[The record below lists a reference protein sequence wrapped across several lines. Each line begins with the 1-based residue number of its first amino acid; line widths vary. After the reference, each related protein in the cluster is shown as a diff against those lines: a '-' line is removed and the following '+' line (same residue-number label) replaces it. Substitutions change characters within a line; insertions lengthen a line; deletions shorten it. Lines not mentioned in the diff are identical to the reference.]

1 MDVRDFY
8 LLFAL
13 VACLTVDC
21 TLAQELVYTIQE
33 ELPENILIGSI
44 PRDLNISAGGADL
57 IYRLVS
63 KAGEVPLLRVS
74 SGTGDIYTGSQ
85 RVDRERLCA
94 GESGSS
100 ECSFEIEV
108 VILPNDYFRLVK
120 VKLVVRDVNDN
131 APMFPSPVIN
141 ISIPENTLP
150 NSRFPIPSASDPDT
164 GANGVQRYQLLDGQ
178 SVLGLDVVESPEGEK
193 WPQLIVQR
201 GLDREQKDTY
211 VMKIKVQDGG
221 EPPKSSTAI
230 LQVTVSDV
238 NDNRPVFRES
248 QLEVQLPEDSPLGT
262 SVIQLHATDAD
273 VGSNAE
279 LRYLFSPQTPAAVRR
294 YFALDPSLGLI
305 TVQRPLDREDVSL
318 HKMTVLAT
326 DGSSS
331 PARATVTVNVTDV
344 NDNPP
349 GIDIRY
355 IISPVNGSVHL
366 SEKDPVNTKIALIT
380 VSDRDTDVN
389 GKVVCYIEKEVPFH
403 LKAVYDNQ
411 YLLETS
417 SFLDYE
423 STNQYSFRIVAS
435 DAGKPSLNQSALV
448 RVKLEDEND
457 NPPVFSQPVI
467 ELAVPEN
474 NHRGLYLTT
483 VSATDDDSGKNAE
496 IVYQLGPNASF
507 FDLDRKT
514 GVLTASRVFDREEQE
529 RYIFTVTAR
538 DSGNPPLQSQAAVI
552 VTVLDENDNN
562 PKFTHNHFQFFVSEN
577 LPKYSTVGVITVTD
591 LDAGANAEVM
601 ASVVGDNANFI
612 LDPLSGVIRS
622 NVSFDREQ
630 QSSYTFEVKAVDRGR
645 PVRTSIAKVTI
656 NVIDVNDNS
665 PVVIYPPSNSSF
677 KLVPLSAIPG
687 SVVAE
692 VFAVDVDTGM
702 NAELKYSIVSGNNKG
717 LFRIDPVTGNITL
730 EEKPTT
736 VDQGLHRLVVNISDL
751 GYPKPLHTLV
761 LVYLYVNDTVN
772 NASYVYELI
781 RRTMETPLDKN
792 IGDGTQPWQNE
803 DYLTIMIAI
812 VAGAMVVIVV
822 IFVTILVRCRQSSRF
837 KTTQRNK
844 QGAEWMSPN
853 QECKQ
858 NKKKKRKKRKS
869 PKSSLLNFV
878 TIEESK
884 PDDPAHEPING
895 TITLPAELEEQ
906 TIGRFDWGSTPPT
919 TFKPNSPDLARHYK
933 SGSPQPSFHLKP
945 DTPISA
951 KKHHVIQE
959 LPLDNTFVGG
969 CDTLSKRSSTSSDHF
984 SASECSSQGGF
995 KTKGPLHTRQ
1005 SHRRVT
1011 FHLPDGS
1018 QESCSD
1024 SGLGDHEPVS
1034 GGTLISHPLPL
1045 VQPQD
1050 EFYEQ
1055 ASPDKRTEADGN
1067 SDPNSMYTSSS
1078 SNNLSRIST
1087 GGKQT
1092 KMVSTVAKLQ
1102 KVKFSTL
1109 AMQMLVKQF
1118 TRLQRIFLATNPK
1131 MHTSEG
1137 HQRGWDVITVKVNK
1151 ISKVARTAEDCQK
1164 HINDLRLGARQKVAF
1179 NKKRGTVQH
1188 RDVAKQKV
1196 LTWEEEKVAPIV
1208 HLVKHGPDASS
1219 DSSDSGDCCT
1229 SKALTSEQQKTTEI
1243 MEEKMPTRHQ
1253 EPRVGMEG
1261 AVTDKLQQASYG
1273 EQKEDCT
1280 GGQWKT
1286 AAYMKVPSSEKSEQR
1301 GTCPLE
1307 TTGAVNSSIP
1317 SHSQSAHGE
1326 ELCPIC
1332 RRLDTLVSTVQ
1343 RGFNHIHRDINTLQN
1358 TSQYRGARLSQN
1370 VMSLIGAMHTL
1381 VRLHHFSTLPRRD
1394 VAIQTS
1400 IMLTGRHLGE
1410 NVGVA
1415 SSDTTTVT
1423 SNNVTTLNNTGPTS
1437 SDSVMTSN
1445 ETGVASS
1452 DTGVASNDTVIEV
1465 SVDPDGDS
1473 AESMSIEESSQ
1484 NSSDS
1489 DW

>member
-1 MDVRDFY
+1 MDMRDFY
-8 LLFAL
+8 LFLAL
-13 VACLTVDC
+13 AACLTVDSA
-21 TLAQELVYTIQE
+21 LAQELVYTIQE
-33 ELPENILIGSI
+33 EMPENILLGSI
-44 PRDLNISAGGADL
+44 PRDLNISRFNAATGASANL

-74 SGTGDIYTGSQ
+74 SGTGEIFTTSN
-85 RVDRERLCA
+85 RVDREKLCA
-94 GESGSS
+94 GTYTDTD
-100 ECSFEIEV
+100 CFFEVEV
-108 VILPNDYFRLVK
+108 VILPNDHFRLVK
-120 VKLVVRDVNDN
+120 IKVVVRDVNDN

-141 ISIPENTLP
+141 ISIPENTLV
-150 NSRFPIPSASDPDT
+150 NSRFPVPSATDPDT
-164 GANGVQRYQLLDGQ
+164 GSNGVQRYQLLNGQ
-178 SVLGLDVVESPEGEK
+178 GAYGLDVVESPEGEK

-201 GLDREQKDTY
+201 SLDREQKDTY
-211 VMKIKVQDGG
+211 VMKIKVEDGG
-221 EPPKSSTAI
+221 NPQRSSTAI
-230 LQVTVSDV
+230 LQVTVTDV
-238 NDNRPVFRES
+238 NDNRPVFKES
-248 QLEVQLPEDSPLGT
+248 QLEVRLPENAPLGT

-273 VGSNAE
+273 VGSNAQI
-279 LRYLFSPQTPAAVRR
+279 RYLFSPQVSPSVRR
-294 YFALDPSLGLI
+294 HFALNATAGLI
-305 TVQRPLDREDVSL
+305 TVQRALDREETSL

-326 DGSSS
+326 DGSST

-349 GIDIRY
+349 TIDIRY
-355 IISPVNGSVHL
+355 IISPINGTVYL
-366 SEKDPVNTKIALIT
+366 SEKDPINTKIALIT
-380 VSDRDTDVN
+380 VSDKDTDVN

-417 SFLDYE
+417 ALLDYE
-423 STNQYSFRIVAS
+423 STRDYSFRIVAS
-435 DAGKPSLNQSALV
+435 DSGKPSLNQSALV
-448 RVKLEDEND
+448 RVRLEDEND

-467 ELAVPEN
+467 ELSVAEN

-483 VSATDDDSGKNAE
+483 ISATDEDSGKNAE
-496 IVYQLGPNASF
+496 IVYQLGPNASS

-591 LDAGANAEVM
+591 ADAGENAEVM
-601 ASVVGDNANFI
+601 ASVVGDNDNFI
-612 LDPLSGVIRS
+612 LDPVSGVIRS
-622 NVSFDREQ
+622 NVSFDREL
-630 QSSYTFEVKAVDRGR
+630 QSSYTFEVKAIDRGR

-665 PVVIYPPSNSSF
+665 PVVIYPPSNTSF

-702 NAELKYSIVSGNNKG
+702 NAELKYSIVSGNSKG

-730 EEKPTT
+730 EEKPT
-736 VDQGLHRLVVNISDL
+736 VADQGLHRLVVNISDL

-761 LVYLYVNDTVN
+761 LVYLYVNDTVS
-772 NASYVYELI
+772 NASYINELI

-792 IGDGTQPWQNE
+792 IGDSTQPWQNE

-822 IFVTILVRCRQSSRF
+822 IFVTVLVRCRQSRF
-837 KTTQRNK
+837 KATQRNK

-853 QECKQ
+853 QESKQ

-895 TITLPAELEEQ
+895 AITIPAELEEQ
-906 TIGRFDWGSTPPT
+906 TIGRFDWSTTPPS
-919 TFKPNSPDLARHYK
+919 TFKPSSPDLARHYK

-945 DTPISA
+945 DTPVSA

-1005 SHRRVT
+1005 
-1011 FHLPDGS
+1011 
-1018 QESCSD
+1018 
-1024 SGLGDHEPVS
+1024 
-1034 GGTLISHPLPL
+1034 
-1045 VQPQD
+1045 PQD

-1067 SDPNSMYTSSS
+1067 SDPNSMYMPSST
-1078 SNNLSRIST
+1078 NIMYRVST
-1087 GGKQT
+1087 GGKLT
-1092 KMVSTVAKLQ
+1092 KMAFRVTKQQ
-1102 KVKFSTL
+1102 KPMFSML
-1109 AMQMLVKQF
+1109 ATCMLVKRF
-1118 TRLQRIFLATNPK
+1118 TKLQRLFLATKSK
-1131 MHTSEG
+1131 MPGSEG
-1137 HQRGWDVITVKVNK
+1137 RRHGCNLTAAKVNK
-1151 ISKVARTAEDCQK
+1151 VSKLGRAIKGFRKRIS
-1164 HINDLRLGARQKVAF
+1164 DLRLGARRNGACYI
-1179 NKKRGTVQH
+1179 KRGAVQH
-1188 RDVAKQKV
+1188 SEVSKEKA
-1196 LTWEEEKVAPIV
+1196 LTWEEEKVTPIV
-1208 HLVKHGPDASS
+1208 HLVEHRPGASC
-1219 DSSDSGDCCT
+1219 DSSDSDECCT
-1229 SKALTSEQQKTTEI
+1229 SERVRPEQHQITVT
-1243 MEEKMPTRHQ
+1243 MEEKASAQTQ
-1253 EPRVGMEG
+1253 GLGMVKQGIETEQVPQG
-1261 AVTDKLQQASYG
+1261 SY
-1273 EQKEDCT
+1273 EEHREDT
-1280 GGQWKT
+1280 AGGQWRA
-1286 AAYMKVPSSEKSEQR
+1286 AAYMKVPPSEYQGAHQSEAIRAAASSV
-1301 GTCPLE
+1301 P
-1307 TTGAVNSSIP
+1307 P
-1317 SHSQSAHGE
+1317 HSHNTHEGD
-1326 ELCPIC
+1326 LCPIC

-1343 RGFNHIHRDINTLQN
+1343 RGFHHMHRDINTLQN
-1358 TSQYRGARLSQN
+1358 VSQYRGARLSQN
-1370 VMSLIGAMHTL
+1370 VMSLVGAMHTL

-1400 IMLTGRHLGE
+1400 IVLTERSQGT
-1410 NVGVA
+1410 NVGA
-1415 SSDTTTVT
+1415 A
-1423 SNNVTTLNNTGPTS
+1423 SNNPLTTSTETMVVSTDNVQPSNNTTEPR
-1437 SDSVMTSN
+1437 
-1445 ETGVASS
+1445 
-1452 DTGVASNDTVIEV
+1452 DTVVEV
-1465 SVDPDGDS
+1465 SLDPDGDS
-1473 AESMSIEESSQ
+1473 SESMSIEESSL
-1484 NSSDS
+1484 NSSDN

>member
-1005 SHRRVT
+1005 
-1011 FHLPDGS
+1011 
-1018 QESCSD
+1018 
-1024 SGLGDHEPVS
+1024 
-1034 GGTLISHPLPL
+1034 
-1045 VQPQD
+1045 PQD

-1067 SDPNSMYTSSS
+1067 SDPNSS
-1078 SNNLSRIST
+1078 
-1087 GGKQT
+1087 
-1092 KMVSTVAKLQ
+1092 
-1102 KVKFSTL
+1102 
-1109 AMQMLVKQF
+1109 
-1118 TRLQRIFLATNPK
+1118 
-1131 MHTSEG
+1131 
-1137 HQRGWDVITVKVNK
+1137 
-1151 ISKVARTAEDCQK
+1151 
-1164 HINDLRLGARQKVAF
+1164 
-1179 NKKRGTVQH
+1179 
-1188 RDVAKQKV
+1188 
-1196 LTWEEEKVAPIV
+1196 
-1208 HLVKHGPDASS
+1208 
-1219 DSSDSGDCCT
+1219 DCCT

>member
-1 MDVRDFY
+1 MDMRDFY
-8 LLFAL
+8 LFLAL
-13 VACLTVDC
+13 AACLTVDSA
-21 TLAQELVYTIQE
+21 LAQELVYTIQE
-33 ELPENILIGSI
+33 EMPENILLGSI
-44 PRDLNISAGGADL
+44 PRDLNISRFNAATGASANL

-74 SGTGDIYTGSQ
+74 SGTGEIFTTAN
-85 RVDRERLCA
+85 RVDREKLCA
-94 GESGSS
+94 GTYTDTD
-100 ECSFEIEV
+100 CFFEVEV
-108 VILPNDYFRLVK
+108 VILPNDHFRLVK
-120 VKLVVRDVNDN
+120 IKVVVRDVNDN

-141 ISIPENTLP
+141 ISIPENTLV
-150 NSRFPIPSASDPDT
+150 NSRFPVPSATDPDT
-164 GANGVQRYQLLDGQ
+164 GSNGVQRYQLLNGQ
-178 SVLGLDVVESPEGEK
+178 GAYGLDVVESPEGEK

-201 GLDREQKDTY
+201 SLDREQKDTY
-211 VMKIKVQDGG
+211 VMKIKVEDGG
-221 EPPKSSTAI
+221 SPQRSSTAI
-230 LQVTVSDV
+230 LQVTVTDV
-238 NDNRPVFRES
+238 NDNRPVFKES
-248 QLEVQLPEDSPLGT
+248 QLEVRLPENAPLGT

-273 VGSNAE
+273 VGSNAQI
-279 LRYLFSPQTPAAVRR
+279 RYLFSPQVSPSVRR
-294 YFALDPSLGLI
+294 HFALNATAGLI
-305 TVQRPLDREDVSL
+305 TVQRALDREETSL

-326 DGSSS
+326 DGSST

-349 GIDIRY
+349 TIDIRY
-355 IISPVNGSVHL
+355 IISPINGTVYL
-366 SEKDPVNTKIALIT
+366 SEKDPINTKIALIT
-380 VSDRDTDVN
+380 VSDKDMDVN

-417 SFLDYE
+417 ALLDYE
-423 STNQYSFRIVAS
+423 STRDYSFRIVAS
-435 DAGKPSLNQSALV
+435 DSGKPSLNQSALV
-448 RVKLEDEND
+448 RVRLEDEND

-467 ELAVPEN
+467 ELSVAEN

-483 VSATDDDSGKNAE
+483 ISATDEDSGKNAE
-496 IVYQLGPNASF
+496 IVYQLGPNASS

-591 LDAGANAEVM
+591 ADAGENAEVM
-601 ASVVGDNANFI
+601 ASVVGDNDNFI
-612 LDPLSGVIRS
+612 LDPVSGVIRS
-622 NVSFDREQ
+622 NVSFDREL
-630 QSSYTFEVKAVDRGR
+630 QSSYTFEVKAIDRGR

-665 PVVIYPPSNSSF
+665 PVVIYPPSNTSF

-702 NAELKYSIVSGNNKG
+702 NAELKYSIVSGNSKG

-730 EEKPTT
+730 EEKPT
-736 VDQGLHRLVVNISDL
+736 VADQGLHRLVVNISDL

-761 LVYLYVNDTVN
+761 LVYLYVNDTVS
-772 NASYVYELI
+772 NASYINELI

-792 IGDGTQPWQNE
+792 IGDSTQPWQNE

-822 IFVTILVRCRQSSRF
+822 IFVTVLVRCRQSRF
-837 KTTQRNK
+837 KATQRNK

-853 QECKQ
+853 QESKQ

-895 TITLPAELEEQ
+895 AITIPAELEEQ
-906 TIGRFDWGSTPPT
+906 TIGRFDWSTTPPS
-919 TFKPNSPDLARHYK
+919 TFKPSSPDLARHYK

-945 DTPISA
+945 DTPVSA

-1005 SHRRVT
+1005 
-1011 FHLPDGS
+1011 
-1018 QESCSD
+1018 
-1024 SGLGDHEPVS
+1024 
-1034 GGTLISHPLPL
+1034 
-1045 VQPQD
+1045 PQD

-1067 SDPNSMYTSSS
+1067 SDPNS
-1078 SNNLSRIST
+1078 N
-1087 GGKQT
+1087 
-1092 KMVSTVAKLQ
+1092 
-1102 KVKFSTL
+1102 
-1109 AMQMLVKQF
+1109 
-1118 TRLQRIFLATNPK
+1118 
-1131 MHTSEG
+1131 E
-1137 HQRGWDVITVKVNK
+1137 
-1151 ISKVARTAEDCQK
+1151 
-1164 HINDLRLGARQKVAF
+1164 
-1179 NKKRGTVQH
+1179 
-1188 RDVAKQKV
+1188 
-1196 LTWEEEKVAPIV
+1196 
-1208 HLVKHGPDASS
+1208 
-1219 DSSDSGDCCT
+1219 CCT
-1229 SKALTSEQQKTTEI
+1229 SERVRPEQHQITVT
-1243 MEEKMPTRHQ
+1243 MEEKASARTQ
-1253 EPRVGMEG
+1253 GLGMVKQGIETEQVPQG
-1261 AVTDKLQQASYG
+1261 SY
-1273 EQKEDCT
+1273 EERREDT
-1280 GGQWKT
+1280 AGGQWR
-1286 AAYMKVPSSEKSEQR
+1286 AATYMKVPPSEYQGAHQSEAIRAAASSV
-1301 GTCPLE
+1301 P
-1307 TTGAVNSSIP
+1307 P
-1317 SHSQSAHGE
+1317 HSHNTHEGD
-1326 ELCPIC
+1326 LCPIC

-1343 RGFNHIHRDINTLQN
+1343 RGFNHLHRDVNTLQN
-1358 TSQYRGARLSQN
+1358 VSQYRGARLSQN
-1370 VMSLIGAMHTL
+1370 VMSLVGAMHTL
-1381 VRLHHFSTLPRRD
+1381 VRLHHFSALPRRD

-1400 IMLTGRHLGE
+1400 IVLTERSQGT
-1410 NVGVA
+1410 NVGA
-1415 SSDTTTVT
+1415 A
-1423 SNNVTTLNNTGPTS
+1423 SNNPLTTSTETMVVSTDNVQPSSNTTEPR
-1437 SDSVMTSN
+1437 
-1445 ETGVASS
+1445 
-1452 DTGVASNDTVIEV
+1452 DTVVEV
-1465 SVDPDGDS
+1465 SLDPDGDS
-1473 AESMSIEESSQ
+1473 TESMSIEESSL
-1484 NSSDS
+1484 NSSDN

>member
-1005 SHRRVT
+1005 
-1011 FHLPDGS
+1011 
-1018 QESCSD
+1018 
-1024 SGLGDHEPVS
+1024 
-1034 GGTLISHPLPL
+1034 
-1045 VQPQD
+1045 PQD

-1067 SDPNSMYTSSS
+1067 SDPNSS
-1078 SNNLSRIST
+1078 
-1087 GGKQT
+1087 GKQT

>member
-1 MDVRDFY
+1 MDMRDFY
-8 LLFAL
+8 LFLAL
-13 VACLTVDC
+13 VALLTVDSA
-21 TLAQELVYTIQE
+21 LAQELVYTIQE
-33 ELPENILIGSI
+33 ELPENILLGNI
-44 PRDLNISAGGADL
+44 PRDLNISRLNAATGSSANL

-74 SGTGDIYTGSQ
+74 SSTGEIFTTAN
-85 RVDRERLCA
+85 RVDREKLCA
-94 GESGSS
+94 GTYTDTD
-100 ECSFEIEV
+100 CFFEVEV
-108 VILPNDYFRLVK
+108 VILPNDHFRLVK
-120 VKLVVRDVNDN
+120 IKVVVRDVNDN

-141 ISIPENTLP
+141 ISIPENTLV
-150 NSRFPIPSASDPDT
+150 NSRFPVPSATDPDT
-164 GANGVQRYQLLDGQ
+164 GSNGVQRYQLLNGQ
-178 SVLGLDVVESPEGEK
+178 GAYGLDVVESPEGEK

-201 GLDREQKDTY
+201 SLDREQKDTY
-211 VMKIKVQDGG
+211 VMKIKVEDGG
-221 EPPKSSTAI
+221 SPQKSSTAI

-238 NDNRPVFRES
+238 NDNRPVFKES
-248 QLEVQLPEDSPLGT
+248 QLEVRLPENAPLGT

-273 VGSNAE
+273 VGSNAQV
-279 LRYLFSPQTPAAVRR
+279 RYLFSPQVSAAVRR
-294 YFALDPSLGLI
+294 HFALNSTAGLI
-305 TVQRPLDREDVSL
+305 TVQRALDREETSL

-349 GIDIRY
+349 TIDIRY
-355 IISPVNGSVHL
+355 IISPINGTVYL

-380 VSDRDTDVN
+380 VSDKDTDVN
-389 GKVVCYIEKEVPFH
+389 GRVVCYIEKEVPFH

-417 SFLDYE
+417 ALLDYE
-423 STNQYSFRIVAS
+423 STRDYSFRIVAS
-435 DAGKPSLNQSALV
+435 DSGKPSLNQSALV
-448 RVKLEDEND
+448 RVRLEDEND
-457 NPPVFSQPVI
+457 NPPVFNQPVI
-467 ELAVPEN
+467 ELSVAEN

-483 VSATDDDSGKNAE
+483 ISATDEDSGKNAE
-496 IVYQLGPNASF
+496 IVYQLGPNASS

-552 VTVLDENDNN
+552 VTILDENDNN

-591 LDAGANAEVM
+591 ADAGENAEVM
-601 ASVVGDNANFI
+601 ASVVGDNDNFI
-612 LDPLSGVIRS
+612 LHPVNGVIRS
-622 NVSFDREQ
+622 NVSFDREL
-630 QSSYTFEVKAVDRGR
+630 QSSYTFEVKAIDRGR

-665 PVVIYPPSNSSF
+665 PVVIYPPSNTSF

-702 NAELKYSIVSGNNKG
+702 NAELKYSIVSGNTKG

-730 EEKPTT
+730 EEKPA
-736 VDQGLHRLVVNISDL
+736 VADQGLHRLVVNISDL

-761 LVYLYVNDTVN
+761 LVYLYVNDTIS
-772 NASYVYELI
+772 NASYINELI

-792 IGDGTQPWQNE
+792 IGDSTQPWQNE

-822 IFVTILVRCRQSSRF
+822 IFVTVLVRCRQSRF
-837 KTTQRNK
+837 KATQRNK

-853 QECKQ
+853 QESKQ

-906 TIGRFDWGSTPPT
+906 TIGRFDWNTTPPT
-919 TFKPNSPDLARHYK
+919 TFKPSSPDLARHYK

-945 DTPISA
+945 DTPVSA

-1005 SHRRVT
+1005 
-1011 FHLPDGS
+1011 
-1018 QESCSD
+1018 
-1024 SGLGDHEPVS
+1024 
-1034 GGTLISHPLPL
+1034 
-1045 VQPQD
+1045 PQD

-1067 SDPNSMYTSSS
+1067 SDPNSNEYC
-1078 SNNLSRIST
+1078 
-1087 GGKQT
+1087 
-1092 KMVSTVAKLQ
+1092 
-1102 KVKFSTL
+1102 
-1109 AMQMLVKQF
+1109 
-1118 TRLQRIFLATNPK
+1118 
-1131 MHTSEG
+1131 TSERRPEQ
-1137 HQRGWDVITVKVNK
+1137 HQITV
-1151 ISKVARTAEDCQK
+1151 
-1164 HINDLRLGARQKVAF
+1164 
-1179 NKKRGTVQH
+1179 
-1188 RDVAKQKV
+1188 V
-1196 LTWEEEKVAPIV
+1196 LEEKVSAQ
-1208 HLVKHGPDASS
+1208 KQGHGMVNQGTETEEVPQGSCEECRE
-1219 DSSDSGDCCT
+1219 DSAD
-1229 SKALTSEQQKTTEI
+1229 
-1243 MEEKMPTRHQ
+1243 
-1253 EPRVGMEG
+1253 
-1261 AVTDKLQQASYG
+1261 
-1273 EQKEDCT
+1273 
-1280 GGQWKT
+1280 GQWK
-1286 AAYMKVPSSEKSEQR
+1286 AARYMKVPSSEQSRPQ
-1301 GTCPLE
+1301 GTYQPE
-1307 TTGAVNSSIP
+1307 AMRPAPSAVPPNSHNTP
-1317 SHSQSAHGE
+1317 EGD
-1326 ELCPIC
+1326 LCPIC
-1332 RRLDTLVSTVQ
+1332 RRLDALVSTLQ
-1343 RGFNHIHRDINTLQN
+1343 RGFNHMHRDINALQN
-1358 TSQYRGARLSQN
+1358 ASQYRGARLSQN
-1370 VMSLIGAMHTL
+1370 VMSLVGAMHTL
-1381 VRLHHFSTLPRRD
+1381 VRLHHFSALPRRD

-1400 IMLTGRHLGE
+1400 IVLTEQCQGE
-1410 NVGVA
+1410 NVGAA
-1415 SSDTTTVT
+1415 SNDLLTTSTETV
-1423 SNNVTTLNNTGPTS
+1423 VTS
-1437 SDSVMTSN
+1437 SDNVQTAN
-1445 ETGVASS
+1445 NTAAPG
-1452 DTGVASNDTVIEV
+1452 DTVVEI
-1465 SVDPDGDS
+1465 SLDPNGDS
-1473 AESMSIEESSQ
+1473 DESMSIEESSL
-1484 NSSDS
+1484 NSSDN

>member
-1 MDVRDFY
+1 MDMRDFY
-8 LLFAL
+8 LFLAL
-13 VACLTVDC
+13 VALLTVDSA
-21 TLAQELVYTIQE
+21 LAQELVYTIQE
-33 ELPENILIGSI
+33 ELPENILLGNI
-44 PRDLNISAGGADL
+44 PRDLNISRLNAATGSSANL

-74 SGTGDIYTGSQ
+74 SSTGEIFTTAN
-85 RVDRERLCA
+85 RVDREKLCA
-94 GESGSS
+94 GTYTDTD
-100 ECSFEIEV
+100 CFFEVEV
-108 VILPNDYFRLVK
+108 VILPNDHFRLVK
-120 VKLVVRDVNDN
+120 IKVVVRDVNDN

-141 ISIPENTLP
+141 ISIPENTLV
-150 NSRFPIPSASDPDT
+150 NSRFPVPSATDPDT
-164 GANGVQRYQLLDGQ
+164 GSNGVQRYQLLNGQ
-178 SVLGLDVVESPEGEK
+178 GAYGLDVVESPEGEK

-201 GLDREQKDTY
+201 SLDREQKDTY
-211 VMKIKVQDGG
+211 VMKIKVEDGG
-221 EPPKSSTAI
+221 SPQKSSTAI

-238 NDNRPVFRES
+238 NDNRPVFKES
-248 QLEVQLPEDSPLGT
+248 QLEVRLPENAPLGT

-273 VGSNAE
+273 VGSNAQV
-279 LRYLFSPQTPAAVRR
+279 RYLFSPQVSAAVRR
-294 YFALDPSLGLI
+294 HFALNSTAGLI
-305 TVQRPLDREDVSL
+305 TVQRALDREETSL

-349 GIDIRY
+349 TIDIRY
-355 IISPVNGSVHL
+355 IISPINGTVYL

-380 VSDRDTDVN
+380 VSDKDTDVN
-389 GKVVCYIEKEVPFH
+389 GRVVCYIEKEVPFH

-417 SFLDYE
+417 ALLDYE
-423 STNQYSFRIVAS
+423 STRDYSFRIVAS
-435 DAGKPSLNQSALV
+435 DSGKPSLNQSALV
-448 RVKLEDEND
+448 RVRLEDEND
-457 NPPVFSQPVI
+457 NPPVFNQPVI
-467 ELAVPEN
+467 ELSVAEN

-483 VSATDDDSGKNAE
+483 ISATDEDSGKNAE
-496 IVYQLGPNASF
+496 IVYQLGPNASS

-552 VTVLDENDNN
+552 VTILDENDNN

-591 LDAGANAEVM
+591 ADAGENAEVM
-601 ASVVGDNANFI
+601 ASVVGDNDNFI
-612 LDPLSGVIRS
+612 LHPVNGVIRS
-622 NVSFDREQ
+622 NVSFDREL
-630 QSSYTFEVKAVDRGR
+630 QSSYTFEVKAIDRGR

-665 PVVIYPPSNSSF
+665 PVVIYPPSNTSF

-702 NAELKYSIVSGNNKG
+702 NAELKYSIVSGNTKG

-730 EEKPTT
+730 EEKPA
-736 VDQGLHRLVVNISDL
+736 VADQGLHRLVVNISDL

-761 LVYLYVNDTVN
+761 LVYLYVNDTIS
-772 NASYVYELI
+772 NASYINELI

-792 IGDGTQPWQNE
+792 IGDSTQPWQNE

-822 IFVTILVRCRQSSRF
+822 IFVTVLVRCRQSRF
-837 KTTQRNK
+837 KATQRNK

-853 QECKQ
+853 QESKQ

-906 TIGRFDWGSTPPT
+906 TIGRFDWNTTPPT
-919 TFKPNSPDLARHYK
+919 TFKPSSPDLARHYK

-945 DTPISA
+945 DTPVSA

-1005 SHRRVT
+1005 SQRRVT

-1024 SGLGDHEPVS
+1024 SGLGDHEPVN
-1034 GGTLISHPLPL
+1034 GGPLISHPLPL

-1067 SDPNSMYTSSS
+1067 SDPNSSDVPLGPRGLAEATEMCTQECLVLGHSDNCWMPPGLGSYQQLKSPLSTFGSQKEWIKKDKLVNGHALSRTWKEDGNRGQFNDRKLIGYGDGQYTSGNPMTDIPLAS
-1078 SNNLSRIST
+1078 LKT
-1087 GGKQT
+1087 YKQ
-1092 KMVSTVAKLQ
+1092 A
-1102 KVKFSTL
+1102 
-1109 AMQMLVKQF
+1109 
-1118 TRLQRIFLATNPK
+1118 
-1131 MHTSEG
+1131 
-1137 HQRGWDVITVKVNK
+1137 
-1151 ISKVARTAEDCQK
+1151 
-1164 HINDLRLGARQKVAF
+1164 
-1179 NKKRGTVQH
+1179 
-1188 RDVAKQKV
+1188 
-1196 LTWEEEKVAPIV
+1196 
-1208 HLVKHGPDASS
+1208 
-1219 DSSDSGDCCT
+1219 
-1229 SKALTSEQQKTTEI
+1229 
-1243 MEEKMPTRHQ
+1243 
-1253 EPRVGMEG
+1253 
-1261 AVTDKLQQASYG
+1261 
-1273 EQKEDCT
+1273 
-1280 GGQWKT
+1280 
-1286 AAYMKVPSSEKSEQR
+1286 PSS
-1301 GTCPLE
+1301 LE
-1307 TTGAVNSSIP
+1307 TAKE
-1317 SHSQSAHGE
+1317 HQ
-1326 ELCPIC
+1326 L
-1332 RRLDTLVSTVQ
+1332 
-1343 RGFNHIHRDINTLQN
+1343 
-1358 TSQYRGARLSQN
+1358 
-1370 VMSLIGAMHTL
+1370 
-1381 VRLHHFSTLPRRD
+1381 
-1394 VAIQTS
+1394 
-1400 IMLTGRHLGE
+1400 
-1410 NVGVA
+1410 
-1415 SSDTTTVT
+1415 
-1423 SNNVTTLNNTGPTS
+1423 
-1437 SDSVMTSN
+1437 
-1445 ETGVASS
+1445 
-1452 DTGVASNDTVIEV
+1452 
-1465 SVDPDGDS
+1465 
-1473 AESMSIEESSQ
+1473 
-1484 NSSDS
+1484 
-1489 DW
+1489 

>member
-1 MDVRDFY
+1 MDMRDFY
-8 LLFAL
+8 LFLAL
-13 VACLTVDC
+13 AACLTVDSA
-21 TLAQELVYTIQE
+21 LAQELVYTIQE
-33 ELPENILIGSI
+33 EMPENILLGSI
-44 PRDLNISAGGADL
+44 PRDLNISRFNAATGASANL

-74 SGTGDIYTGSQ
+74 SGTGEIFTTAN
-85 RVDRERLCA
+85 RVDREKLCA
-94 GESGSS
+94 GTYTDTD
-100 ECSFEIEV
+100 CFFEVEV
-108 VILPNDYFRLVK
+108 VILPNDHFRLVK
-120 VKLVVRDVNDN
+120 IKVVVRDVNDN

-141 ISIPENTLP
+141 ISIPENTLV
-150 NSRFPIPSASDPDT
+150 NSRFPVPSATDPDT
-164 GANGVQRYQLLDGQ
+164 GSNGVQRYQLLNGQ
-178 SVLGLDVVESPEGEK
+178 GAYGLDVVESPEGEK

-201 GLDREQKDTY
+201 SLDREQKDTY
-211 VMKIKVQDGG
+211 VMKIKVEDGG
-221 EPPKSSTAI
+221 SPQRSSTAI
-230 LQVTVSDV
+230 LQVTVTDV
-238 NDNRPVFRES
+238 NDNRPVFKES
-248 QLEVQLPEDSPLGT
+248 QLEVRLPENAPLGT

-273 VGSNAE
+273 VGSNAQI
-279 LRYLFSPQTPAAVRR
+279 RYLFSPQVSPSVRR
-294 YFALDPSLGLI
+294 HFALNATAGLI
-305 TVQRPLDREDVSL
+305 TVQRALDREETSL

-326 DGSSS
+326 DGSST

-349 GIDIRY
+349 TIDIRY
-355 IISPVNGSVHL
+355 IISPINGTVYL
-366 SEKDPVNTKIALIT
+366 SEKDPINTKIALIT
-380 VSDRDTDVN
+380 VSDKDMDVN

-417 SFLDYE
+417 ALLDYE
-423 STNQYSFRIVAS
+423 STRDYSFRIVAS
-435 DAGKPSLNQSALV
+435 DSGKPSLNQSALV
-448 RVKLEDEND
+448 RVRLEDEND

-467 ELAVPEN
+467 ELSVAEN

-483 VSATDDDSGKNAE
+483 ISATDEDSGKNAE
-496 IVYQLGPNASF
+496 IVYQLGPNASS

-591 LDAGANAEVM
+591 ADAGENAEVM
-601 ASVVGDNANFI
+601 ASVVGDNDNFI
-612 LDPLSGVIRS
+612 LDPVSGVIRS
-622 NVSFDREQ
+622 NVSFDREL
-630 QSSYTFEVKAVDRGR
+630 QSSYTFEVKAIDRGR

-665 PVVIYPPSNSSF
+665 PVVIYPPSNTSF

-702 NAELKYSIVSGNNKG
+702 NAELKYSIVSGNSKG

-730 EEKPTT
+730 EEKPT
-736 VDQGLHRLVVNISDL
+736 VADQGLHRLVVNISDL

-761 LVYLYVNDTVN
+761 LVYLYVNDTVS
-772 NASYVYELI
+772 NASYINELI

-792 IGDGTQPWQNE
+792 IGDSTQPWQNE

-822 IFVTILVRCRQSSRF
+822 IFVTVLVRCRQSRF
-837 KTTQRNK
+837 KATQRNK

-853 QECKQ
+853 QESKQ

-895 TITLPAELEEQ
+895 AITIPAELEEQ
-906 TIGRFDWGSTPPT
+906 TIGRFDWSTTPPS
-919 TFKPNSPDLARHYK
+919 TFKPSSPDLARHYK

-945 DTPISA
+945 DTPVSA

-1005 SHRRVT
+1005 
-1011 FHLPDGS
+1011 
-1018 QESCSD
+1018 
-1024 SGLGDHEPVS
+1024 
-1034 GGTLISHPLPL
+1034 
-1045 VQPQD
+1045 PQD

-1067 SDPNSMYTSSS
+1067 SDPNSS
-1078 SNNLSRIST
+1078 
-1087 GGKQT
+1087 GKLT
-1092 KMVSTVAKLQ
+1092 KMAFRVTKQQ
-1102 KVKFSTL
+1102 KPMFSML
-1109 AMQMLVKQF
+1109 ATCMLVKRF
-1118 TRLQRIFLATNPK
+1118 TKLQRLFLATKSK
-1131 MHTSEG
+1131 MPGNEG
-1137 HQRGWDVITVKVNK
+1137 HRRSCNLTAAKVNK
-1151 ISKVARTAEDCQK
+1151 VSKLGRAVKGFRKRIS
-1164 HINDLRLGARQKVAF
+1164 DLRLGARRNGACYI
-1179 NKKRGTVQH
+1179 KRGAVQH
-1188 RDVAKQKV
+1188 SEVSKEKA
-1196 LTWEEEKVAPIV
+1196 LTWEEEKVTPIV
-1208 HLVKHGPDASS
+1208 HLVEHRPGASC
-1219 DSSDSGDCCT
+1219 DSSDSDECCT
-1229 SKALTSEQQKTTEI
+1229 SERVRPEQHQITVT
-1243 MEEKMPTRHQ
+1243 MEEKASARTQ
-1253 EPRVGMEG
+1253 GLGMVKQGIETEQVPQG
-1261 AVTDKLQQASYG
+1261 SY
-1273 EQKEDCT
+1273 EERREDT
-1280 GGQWKT
+1280 AGGQWR
-1286 AAYMKVPSSEKSEQR
+1286 AATYMKVPPSEYQGAHQSEAIRAAASSV
-1301 GTCPLE
+1301 P
-1307 TTGAVNSSIP
+1307 P
-1317 SHSQSAHGE
+1317 HSHNTHEGD
-1326 ELCPIC
+1326 LCPIC

-1343 RGFNHIHRDINTLQN
+1343 RGFNHLHRDVNTLQN
-1358 TSQYRGARLSQN
+1358 VSQYRGARLSQN
-1370 VMSLIGAMHTL
+1370 VMSLVGAMHTL
-1381 VRLHHFSTLPRRD
+1381 VRLHHFSALPRRD

-1400 IMLTGRHLGE
+1400 IVLTERSQGT
-1410 NVGVA
+1410 NVGA
-1415 SSDTTTVT
+1415 A
-1423 SNNVTTLNNTGPTS
+1423 SNNPLTTSTETMVVSTDNVQPSSNTTEPR
-1437 SDSVMTSN
+1437 
-1445 ETGVASS
+1445 
-1452 DTGVASNDTVIEV
+1452 DTVVEV
-1465 SVDPDGDS
+1465 SLDPDGDS
-1473 AESMSIEESSQ
+1473 TESMSIEESSL
-1484 NSSDS
+1484 NSSDN

>member
-1 MDVRDFY
+1 MMELRDFY

-13 VACLTVDC
+13 FACLTVDSA
-21 TLAQELVYTIQE
+21 LAQELVYTIQE

-44 PRDLNISAGGADL
+44 PRDLNISAGGGADL

-85 RVDRERLCA
+85 RVDREKLCPGGGGG
-94 GESGSS
+94 GEGEPG

-108 VILPNDYFRLVK
+108 VILPNDHFRLVK

-150 NSRFPIPSASDPDT
+150 NSRFPVPSASDPDA

-193 WPQLIVQR
+193 WPQLVVQR

-211 VMKIKVQDGG
+211 VMKIKVEDGG
-221 EPPKSSTAI
+221 VPAKSSTAI

-248 QLEVQLPEDSPLGT
+248 QLEVQLPEDSPPGT

-279 LRYLFSPQTPAAVRR
+279 LRYLFSAQTPAAVRR
-294 YFALDPSLGLI
+294 SFALDPSLGLI

-349 GIDIRY
+349 AIDIRY
-355 IISPVNGSVHL
+355 IISPVNGTVHL

-423 STNQYSFRIVAS
+423 GTNQYAFRIVAS

-448 RVKLEDEND
+448 RVRLEDEND

-483 VSATDDDSGKNAE
+483 ISATDDDSGKNAE

-730 EEKPTT
+730 EEKPTA

-837 KTTQRNK
+837 KATQRNK

-1067 SDPNSMYTSSS
+1067 SDPNSS
-1078 SNNLSRIST
+1078 
-1087 GGKQT
+1087 
-1092 KMVSTVAKLQ
+1092 
-1102 KVKFSTL
+1102 
-1109 AMQMLVKQF
+1109 
-1118 TRLQRIFLATNPK
+1118 
-1131 MHTSEG
+1131 
-1137 HQRGWDVITVKVNK
+1137 
-1151 ISKVARTAEDCQK
+1151 
-1164 HINDLRLGARQKVAF
+1164 
-1179 NKKRGTVQH
+1179 
-1188 RDVAKQKV
+1188 
-1196 LTWEEEKVAPIV
+1196 
-1208 HLVKHGPDASS
+1208 
-1219 DSSDSGDCCT
+1219 DCCT
-1229 SKALTSEQQKTTEI
+1229 SKPLRSEQQQTTVI
-1243 MEEKMPTRHQ
+1243 MEDEKMPIQHQ
-1253 EPRVGMEG
+1253 EPRVAMEG
-1261 AVTDKLQQASYG
+1261 AVTDKVQQGSYG

-1280 GGQWKT
+1280 GGQWKA
-1286 AAYMKVPSSEKSEQR
+1286 AAYMKVPPSEKSEQR
-1301 GTCPLE
+1301 GTCQPDA
-1307 TTGAVNSSIP
+1307 TGAVNSSFP
-1317 SHSQSAHGE
+1317 SHTQSAHGE

-1358 TSQYRGARLSQN
+1358 ASQYRGARLSQN

-1400 IMLTGRHLGE
+1400 ILTGRHLGE
-1410 NVGVA
+1410 NVGAA
-1415 SSDTTTVT
+1415 SSDTTTV
-1423 SNNVTTLNNTGPTS
+1423 SSDNVTTLNNTPPTS
-1437 SDSVMTSN
+1437 SDTVVASN

-1452 DTGVASNDTVIEV
+1452 DTGVRSNDTVIEV